1 MAGDDY
7 RVGYGRPPKKTSSR
21 KDIPVIRAEGQRAR
35 EVLPRYSGRLG
46 NERVT
51 VTSSGQTKTLSK
63 LEAIAIQ
70 MANKAA
76 AGDPK
81 AIHTLL
87 YWIPRTSDAEA
98 ALDPGSAPP
107 DESDAKMMA
116 QLLKRMKRLK
126 ADGDETRLRLRQQ
139 GGFQE
144 FWGCLRQNTMPFSE
158 RTSCPLLNG
167 RSWSSIL
174 RPSS

>member
-7 RVGYGRPPKKTSSR
+7 RVGYGRPPKKTQFEKGHSGN
-21 KDIPVIRAEGQRAR
+21 P
-35 EVLPRYSGRLG
+35 SGRPKGSRSLAAILRQAG

-81 AIHTLL
+81 AIHTFL
-87 YWIPRTSDAEA
+87 YWMTKTSDAEA

-126 ADGDETRLRLRQQ
+126 ADGDET
-139 GGFQE
+139 
-144 FWGCLRQNTMPFSE
+144 
-158 RTSCPLLNG
+158 
-167 RSWSSIL
+167 SSA
-174 RPSS
+174 